1 MANRPKPEETIST
14 KTRVNSVYSWVTKSG
29 PQQPNPT
36 RELAT
41 TTHKTRL
48 LCRRRPTLPHPP
60 ECSTIGA
67 GGLSFRVRNGT
78 GRDPTA
84 NTTDKN
90 QATTHPHHNGWAVSC
105 QTLNNGREQK
115 LLFNHCF
122 CVLNVWSIS
131 TGHLHTLRCFQIRPI
146 NPIIYRGP
154 QKKPNL
160 GTGFPLRCFQR
171 LSLPYVANQPCPRR
185 DNWHTRGTSIPV
197 LSY

>member
-1 MANRPKPEETIST
+1 MGKT
-14 KTRVNSVYSWVTKSG
+14 KGG
-29 PQQPNPT
+29 PQQPQPHTRGQGNHDPQTNYYAGGDLLSHTLPSAVPSALVDLASGFGMGPGVTPPLTPPT
-36 RELAT
+36 
-41 TTHKTRL
+41 KTRQQPI
-48 LCRRRPTLPHPP
+48 PT
-60 ECSTIGA
+60 T
-67 GGLSFRVRNGT
+67 F
-78 GRDPTA
+78 
-84 NTTDKN
+84 
-90 QATTHPHHNGWAVSC
+90 GWAVSC
-105 QTLNNGREQK
+105 QTLNSRREQK
-115 LLFNHCF
+115 PLCF
-122 CVLNVWSIS
+122 TLCVLNVWSIS

>member
-1 MANRPKPEETIST
+1 MGETKVGRST
-14 KTRVNSVYSWVTKSG
+14 H
-29 PQQPNPT
+29 PT
-36 RELAT
+36 RGWLPRPT
-41 TTHKTRL
+41 NKRF
-48 LCRRRPTLPHPP
+48 LCRQRPTLPHPP

-90 QATTHPHHNGWAVSC
+90 QATNQPHHVGWVVSC
-105 QTLNNGREQK
+105 QTLNNRREQK
-115 LLFNHCF
+115 PLFNHYL